1 MSDSLPKGVRNAF
14 AEDPVRT
21 GASPRG
27 EKVCLT
33 LLLAALAAA
42 LLYQAWQV
50 GVTVDEPAHL
60 LSAFLYWRGEDTLRP
75 RDMPPLIKM
84 AGGWAPTITGLPL
97 PVDHPSWKERDEWT
111 ASLVM
116 MERMKAGQ
124 IRKVFFLA
132 RMSLL
137 IFPLLTALLL
147 WRWGREFF
155 GAWTGLLVALLFAL
169 EPTAL
174 AHGAL
179 FKNDLAGTF
188 GYLAFWYAARKFW
201 QQPNPTRAAPMGL
214 ALLAAVLAKLSML
227 PLVPV
232 APLLVLLRTASRP
245 KLALVCLLL
254 WHFFEPQHQD
264 FYKYFREEGTPRKG
278 GVLDLRPPG
287 RSKVAHCEL
296 PYSDPWPGVPGR
308 RP

>member
-1 MSDSLPKGVRNAF
+1 
-14 AEDPVRT
+14 
-21 GASPRG
+21 
-27 EKVCLT
+27 
-33 LLLAALAAA
+33 
-42 LLYQAWQV
+42 
-50 GVTVDEPAHL
+50 L
-60 LSAFLYWRGEDTLRP
+60 LSAFLYWRGEDTLRA

-97 PVDHPSWKERDEWT
+97 PVDHPSWKERYEWT

-132 RMSLL
+132 RMPLL

-188 GYLAFWYAARKFW
+188 GYLAFWYAAWKFW
-201 QQPNPTRAAPMGL
+201 QQPNPTRAASVGL

-227 PLVPV
+227 LLVPV
-232 APLLVLLRTASRP
+232 APLLVLWRTASWP

-264 FYKYFREEGTPRKG
+264 FRSISAKGHPSQGWGTRFTSTGWIQGSTFRAAI
-278 GVLDLRPPG
+278 L
-287 RSKVAHCEL
+287 
-296 PYSDPWPGVPGR
+296 
-308 RP
+308 

>member
-116 MERMKAGQ
+116 M
-124 IRKVFFLA
+124 
-132 RMSLL
+132 MS
-137 IFPLLTALLL
+137 
-147 WRWGREFF
+147 G
-155 GAWTGLLVALLFAL
+155 
-169 EPTAL
+169 
-174 AHGAL
+174 
-179 FKNDLAGTF
+179 
-188 GYLAFWYAARKFW
+188 
-201 QQPNPTRAAPMGL
+201 
-214 ALLAAVLAKLSML
+214 
-227 PLVPV
+227 
-232 APLLVLLRTASRP
+232 
-245 KLALVCLLL
+245 
-254 WHFFEPQHQD
+254 
-264 FYKYFREEGTPRKG
+264 
-278 GVLDLRPPG
+278 
-287 RSKVAHCEL
+287 
-296 PYSDPWPGVPGR
+296 
-308 RP
+308 